1 MFSLKAKNEYAIR
14 LLEVAEV
21 LCGIDGQMYGQ
32 KLREIFEVV
41 ERGAVP
47 ERQPVLDE
55 ALEKVLLFIK
65 QSRIIYKVCLLSK
78 VLTGYLIYRRS
89 DVRNRMCDGTDWSYD

>member
-41 ERGAVP
+41 ERDAVP

-65 QSRIIYKVCLLSK
+65 QSRILYKVCLLPK

-89 DVRNRMCDGTDWSYD
+89 VVRDRMCDGTDWSYH